1 MKPLYPLL
9 AAQFLSAFADNAILF
24 TAIAMVLARG
34 LAAGWYVPAL
44 QSVFLVA
51 FVALAPW
58 VGRLAD
64 RRSKRTVLVLG
75 NALKLAG
82 AGLILLGVDP
92 LLAYG
97 VVGAG
102 AAIYGPAK
110 YGVLPEM
117 IGPERLVK
125 ANGLMEGLTIV
136 AIVAGTMAGA
146 SLADRS
152 TDAALAM
159 VLVAFLA
166 SIGFSLLLPRLPA
179 RGVEDGPVLAD
190 FAARLRAFFVT
201 ARARFS
207 MLGAS
212 LFWAAAAVL
221 RVALVAWAPL
231 VLGFATSAEIAG
243 LTLFLAIGTVAG
255 AALAPR
261 LIPLQGLRRARMAAY
276 AMGALIVLIAG
287 LTEASTT
294 RVVLFLTGV
303 AGGLFVVPV
312 NAALQELGHRSIG
325 AGGAVAIQNFFE
337 NLGMLA
343 AVGAYTAA
351 AGLGA
356 RPVPSILALGIAV
369 LVATVIVS
377 WRLPPDPTRVT
388 TVAPADTAAVPV
400 DPGPGAPPAVPGTL
414 PLAEPREGNRGE

>member
-1 MKPLYPLL
+1 MRGLYPLL

-34 LAAGWYVPAL
+34 LAEGWYVPAL

-64 RRSKRTVLVLG
+64 RRPKPTVLVLG
-75 NALKLAG
+75 NAIKLAG
-82 AGLILLGVDP
+82 AALILAGVDP

-102 AAIYGPAK
+102 AAVYGPAK
-110 YGVLPEM
+110 YAVLPEL
-117 IGPERLVK
+117 IDPGQLVK
-125 ANGLMEGLTIV
+125 ANGLMEGSTIV
-136 AIVAGTMAGA
+136 AIVAGTVVGA
-146 SLADRS
+146 QVADWS
-152 TDAALAM
+152 TDAALLM
-159 VLVAFLA
+159 VLTAFLA
-166 SIGFSLLLPRLPA
+166 SIGFTLLLPRLAA
-179 RGVEDGPVLAD
+179 RGVERGPALAS
-190 FAARLRAFFVT
+190 FGHRVRAFFTT

-231 VLGFATSAEIAG
+231 VLGFTTSAEIAG
-243 LTLFLAIGTVAG
+243 LTLFLAVGTVVGAG
-255 AALAPR
+255 LAPR
-261 LIPLQGLRRARMAAY
+261 LIPLQGLRRARLAAY
-276 AMGALIVLIAG
+276 AMGALIVLMAAM
-287 LTEASTT
+287 TEATAT
-294 RVVLFLTGV
+294 RAVLFLAGV
-303 AGGLFVVPV
+303 AGGLFVVPI

-343 AVGAYTAA
+343 AVGLYTAA
-351 AGLGA
+351 AGLGGQ
-356 RPVPSILALGIAV
+356 PVPSILALGVAV
-369 LVATVIVS
+369 LVATLIVS
-377 WRLPPDPTRVT
+377 WRLPPDPARATAG
-388 TVAPADTAAVPV
+388 APAGTAGVPV
-400 DPGPGAPPAVPGTL
+400 DPGPGDAPPAPASL
-414 PLAEPREGNRGE
+414 PLAGPPDTGRGE